1 MANPYFRFKQF
12 TVFQDKCAM
21 KVSTDACIFGA
32 WMAGIFAECVS
43 DEGRIL
49 DIGAGT
55 GLLGLMIAQR
65 SGAFVTGVE
74 LQEESA
80 LQAASNMISS
90 PWSDRLRVVPGDIND
105 LVFTEPFDAIIT
117 NPPFFENDLLSEEHG
132 RSLARHGE
140 TLTHSQVLRVWFLD
154 LTANGIAGIL
164 LPYHRMESFL
174 EEASILELSMQR
186 TNPSPTNARSR
197 LFPGPCCSWKEK
209 YWEEPVAPTLV
220 REWTIREGEQYGP
233 ECLSLLKDYYL
244 YL

>member
-32 WMAGIFAECVS
+32 WMAGIFAEQVS
-43 DEGRIL
+43 GEGRIL

-65 SGAFVTGVE
+65 CDAFITGVE

-80 LQAASNMISS
+80 LQAASNMVSS

-140 TLTHSQVLRVWFLD
+140 TLTHSQVLRVFFLD
-154 LTANGIAGIL
+154 LTAHGIAGIL

-174 EEASILELSMQR
+174 EEASILGFRCREQVLLRQTPDHDFFRAMLLMER
-186 TNPSPTNARSR
+186 EILEEAYAPP
-197 LFPGPCCSWKEK
+197 LVKE
-209 YWEEPVAPTLV
+209 WA
-220 REWTIREGEQYGP
+220 IREGEQYGS